1 MTASTITGKLA
12 VNEIGLVFEKDY
24 QPGIS
29 LPGCC
34 DQRHQPLK
42 LNRIV
47 SGWIIVPSG
56 AFQFLPV
63 SCNVSTRVENGK
75 LFSTFAKL
83 SY

>member
-12 VNEIGLVFEKDY
+12 VNEFGLVFEKDY

-42 LNRIV
+42 LIWIV
-47 SGWIIVPSG
+47 SG
-56 AFQFLPV
+56 
-63 SCNVSTRVENGK
+63 
-75 LFSTFAKL
+75 
-83 SY
+83 